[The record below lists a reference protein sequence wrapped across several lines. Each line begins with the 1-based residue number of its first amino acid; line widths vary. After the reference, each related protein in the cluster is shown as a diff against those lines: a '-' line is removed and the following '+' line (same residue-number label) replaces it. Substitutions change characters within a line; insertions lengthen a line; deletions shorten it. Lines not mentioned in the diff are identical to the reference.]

1 MDLASHI
8 IHMELLK
15 IFFGVLLSL
24 WFLEFFV
31 FKDQQRKEEQPEKD
45 ISLLLIQGVFVICIA
60 ISYFISPKIQ
70 WGPQLLI
77 QEFGLFLMANGIL
90 IRYWSYTIMK
100 EYYTRSIHPLKER
113 PLLSHGPYRITRHP
127 FHTGL
132 FLITIGLSLFI
143 SQSWF
148 VLAAVFPLMGGVL
161 YYRMTLEEQ
170 QLHQKYGDIY
180 LGWRRH
186 RV

>member
-1 MDLASHI
+1 
-8 IHMELLK
+8 MELLK

-31 FKDQQRKEEQPEKD
+31 FKDQQRKEEQQEKD
-45 ISLLLIQGVFVICIA
+45 LSLLLIQGVFVICIA
-60 ISYFISPKIQ
+60 ISYLFSSKFQ
-70 WGPQLLI
+70 WGPYFLI
-77 QEFGLFLMANGIL
+77 QEFGLVLMATGIL
-90 IRYWSYTIMK
+90 VRYWSYAIMK

-132 FLITIGLSLFI
+132 LLIALGLCLFI
-143 SQSWF
+143 SHSWL
-148 VLAAVFPLMGGVL
+148 VLTAVFPLMGSVL
-161 YYRMTLEEQ
+161 YYRMTLEEY